1 MDQFIPGGPADPK
14 APVAQKGYSILTA
27 LLGLVGV
34 ASTFGLVTGEQAAN
48 FGDVA
53 TAATTLLGAVGTL
66 VASFRTKKQIKN
78 GTFTEAPALPSVS
91 ALEQLKILR
100 DQAAHEV
107 ERGVQAA
114 TAGAA
119 VIQDVVAK
127 ASQAAQAVLPAPTDV
142 PAPELAPA
150 ASVDLL
156 AAFR

>member
-1 MDQFIPGGPADPK
+1 MDNFIPGGPADPK
-14 APVAQKGYSILTA
+14 APAVQKFYTVLTGI
-27 LLGLVGV
+27 LGLVGI

-78 GTFTEAPALPSVS
+78 GTFTEAPVLPSVS

-107 ERGVQAA
+107 ATTVAAA

-119 VIQDVVAK
+119 AIHDAVSK
-127 ASQAAQAVLPAPTDV
+127 AAQATQDVLPAPADV
-142 PAPELAPA
+142 PALGAVPV

>member
-14 APVAQKGYSILTA
+14 APAVQKFYTVLTGI
-27 LLGLVGV
+27 LGLVGI

-66 VASFRTKKQIKN
+66 VASFRTKRQIKN

>member
-1 MDQFIPGGPADPK
+1 MDNFTPGGPADPK
-14 APVAQKGYSILTA
+14 APTVQKFYTVLTGI
-27 LLGLVGV
+27 LGLVGI

-66 VASFRTKKQIKN
+66 VASFRTKRQIKN